1 MWSLPFEVLLVVLG
15 VLVLELLP
23 TLEHRRDFFGV
34 IPLDLVL
41 VLVLGSAL
49 VLGELVAEAHSYLA
63 IATDIPAPLNVRL
76 VMAERRRK
84 GERTA

>member
-1 MWSLPFEVLLVVLG
+1 MVLALEVLLVVLG

-23 TLEHRRDFFGV
+23 TLAHRRDFFEV
-34 IPLDLVL
+34 IPLDL

-49 VLGELVAEAHSYLA
+49 VLGKLVAEAHSYLA
-63 IATDIPAPLNVRL
+63 MATDAPALFNVRL
-76 VMAERRRK
+76 GYGGTRTE